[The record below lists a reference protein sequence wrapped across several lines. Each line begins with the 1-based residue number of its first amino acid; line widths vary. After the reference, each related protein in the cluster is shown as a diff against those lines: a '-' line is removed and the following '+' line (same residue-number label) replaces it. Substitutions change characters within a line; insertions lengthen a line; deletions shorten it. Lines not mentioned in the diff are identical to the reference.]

1 MYQQNILI
9 DTLGTVSYSN
19 EMFDQPSLFGP
30 KVLTVSGVSQYLRA
44 LMESDEILQDVWISG
59 EISTYSQPKSGHI
72 YFTIKDSGASLR
84 CVIWRSAAQ
93 RLPVNLQT
101 GMAVEVHG
109 YVSLYEAGGQYQLYV
124 DDVRLAGEG
133 FLYQEFM
140 RLKARL
146 EADGLFDEERK
157 RDLPEYPKK
166 IGIVTSPTGAA
177 LQDMLNTLVGR
188 YPLVEVF
195 LASAIVQGDT
205 APPTIV
211 TAIQTLNQIDD
222 LDVILLARGGGSL
235 EDLWAFNDERV
246 VRAVAASRVPVI
258 TGVGHETDFT
268 LVDFASDYRAPTPTA
283 AAVAAVPDMV
293 DLKRN
298 LDSLTLLLN
307 KSFEDRTW
315 QWNQALTVVNNRFGL
330 VSPLRRIQND
340 QQRLDEFEIRLD
352 RSYVYN
358 ASLKKAQLDGL
369 TRRLEAL
376 NPNSVIRRGYAIV
389 RDSAGNVL
397 RSVEGVTA
405 GTTIRIEITDGEM
418 LAGVQEVKKN
428 KKTK

>member
-283 AAVAAVPDMV
+283 AAVAAVPDII

-315 QWNQALTVVNNRFGL
+315 QWNQALTVVNNRFVL

>member
-1 MYQQNILI
+1 
-9 DTLGTVSYSN
+9 
-19 EMFDQPSLFGP
+19 MFDQPSLFGP
-30 KVLTVSGVSQYLRA
+30 KVLTVSGISQYLRA

-72 YFTIKDSGASLR
+72 YFTIKDSEASLR

-93 RLPVNLQT
+93 RLSVNLQT

-109 YVSLYEAGGQYQLYV
+109 YVSIYEAGGQYQLYV
-124 DDVRLAGEG
+124 DTVRLAGEG
-133 FLYQEFM
+133 FLYQEFI

-157 RDLPEYPKK
+157 RALPEFPKK

-177 LQDMLNTLVGR
+177 LQDMLNTLAGR

-195 LASAIVQGDT
+195 LAPAIVQGDT

-211 TAIQTLNQIDD
+211 TAIQMLNQIDD

-283 AAVAAVPDMV
+283 ASVAAVPDRV
-293 DLKRN
+293 DLKRKLEN
-298 LDSLTLLLN
+298 ETSLLN
-307 KSFEDRTW
+307 RIFSDKTW
-315 QWNQALTVVNNRFGL
+315 QLNQSLTVVNNRFVL

-340 QQRLDEFEIRLD
+340 QQRLDEFEMRLE
-352 RSYVYN
+352 RSYTHA
-358 ASLKKAQLDGL
+358 ASIKKSQLDGL

-376 NPNSVIRRGYAIV
+376 NPKGVMRRGYAVV
-389 RDSAGNVL
+389 RDSDGNIL

-405 GTTIRIEITDGEM
+405 GTTIRVEVADGEL
-418 LAGVQEVKKN
+418 LAGVHEVKKHLE
-428 KKTK
+428 TK